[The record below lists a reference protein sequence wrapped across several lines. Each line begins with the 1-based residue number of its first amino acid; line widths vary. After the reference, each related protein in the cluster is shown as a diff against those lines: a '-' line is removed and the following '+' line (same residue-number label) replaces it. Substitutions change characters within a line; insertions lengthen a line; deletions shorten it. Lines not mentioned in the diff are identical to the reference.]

1 MSGYVD
7 EWNGQSEPQVMR
19 DRAVIA
25 GVPLEDILIDE
36 EGINTVAT
44 ARNTARIMRDR
55 GFRTVLTV
63 SHYYHQPRIK
73 MLFRRQ
79 GLSAYTVPAHMTRRL
94 VKEPYFLARE
104 VAAFYSWFLLG

>member
-1 MSGYVD
+1 MSGAFD
-7 EWNGQSEPQVMR
+7 ERNGQSEPEVMR
-19 DRAVIA
+19 DRAASA
-25 GVPLEDILIDE
+25 GVPLEDILMDKA
-36 EGINTVAT
+36 GTNTVAT
-44 ARNTARIMRDR
+44 ARNTARIMRER

-73 MLFRRQ
+73 MLFHRQ
-79 GLSAYTVPAHMTRRL
+79 GLSAYTVPARMTRRL